1 MAFDGTRRVPL
12 VISSERS
19 ESRNLIM
26 ELKTNYR
33 DIQFKND
40 GRLKLLIIVGTRP
53 EIIRLAAV
61 INKCR
66 KYFDC
71 ILAHTGQNYDYNLNG
86 VFFRDLKLA
95 DPEVYMDAVG
105 EDLGATMGN
114 IINASYKLMVQT
126 KPDAVLVLGDTNSC
140 LSVIGAK
147 RLHIPIFHMEAGN
160 RCFDECLPEET
171 NRRIVDIISDVNICY
186 SEHARRYLNASGVA
200 KERTY
205 VSGSPMAEVLHENL
219 PDIEAS
225 DVHQRLGLEKGRYI
239 LLSAH
244 REENIDTEKNFLSLF
259 NAINAMAQKYDMPI
273 LYSCHPRSRNRLAAS
288 GFELDPRVIQHEPL
302 GFHDYNCL
310 QMNAFAVVSDSGTL
324 PEESSFFTSV
334 GHSFPA
340 VCIRTSTERPEAL
353 DKGCFILAGIDERSL
368 LQAVDTAVEMV
379 KNGDNGIPV
388 PNYTDENV
396 STKIVKLIQSYT
408 GVVNKMVWRKY

>member
-1 MAFDGTRRVPL
+1 MERKTAFKDDGK
-12 VISSERS
+12 I
-19 ESRNLIM
+19 
-26 ELKTNYR
+26 
-33 DIQFKND
+33 
-40 GRLKLLIIVGTRP
+40 KLLIIVGTRP

-86 VFFRDLKLA
+86 VFFKDLGIE
-95 DPEVYMDAVG
+95 DPDVYLDAVG
-105 EDLGATMGN
+105 KDLGETMGN
-114 IINASYKLMVQT
+114 IISKSYSLMAEI

-160 RCFDECLPEET
+160 RCKDECLPEET
-171 NRRIVDIISDVNICY
+171 NRRIVDIISDVNLAY
-186 SEHARRYLNASGVA
+186 SEHARRYLAECGLP

-205 VSGSPMAEVLHENL
+205 VTGSPMAEVLKENL
-219 PDIEAS
+219 GKIEAS
-225 DVHQRLGLEKGRYI
+225 DVHKRLGLKKKGYI

-259 NAINAMAQKYDMPI
+259 GAINKMAEKYDMPV
-273 LYSCHPRSRNRLAAS
+273 LYSCHPRSKKRLDAS
-288 GFELDPRVIQHEPL
+288 GFKLDERVIMHEPL

-324 PEESSFFTSV
+324 PEESSFFTSI
-334 GHSFPA
+334 GKPFPA

-353 DKGCFILAGIDERSL
+353 DKACFVLAGIDEKGL
-368 LQAVDTAVEMV
+368 LTAVETAV
-379 KNGDNGIPV
+379 ELNKNGCFGTPV
-388 PNYTDENV
+388 PDYTDENV
-396 STKIVKLIQSYT
+396 STKVVKIIQSYT
-408 GVVNKMVWRKY
+408 GIVNRVVWKK

>member
-1 MAFDGTRRVPL
+1 
-12 VISSERS
+12 
-19 ESRNLIM
+19 M
-26 ELKTNYR
+26 ELKTNYN

-86 VFFRDLKLA
+86 VFFKDLKLA

-114 IINASYKLMVQT
+114 IINASYKMMVQI

-186 SEHARRYLNASGVA
+186 SEHARRYLNASSVA
-200 KERTY
+200 PQRTY

-219 PDIEAS
+219 EEIMNS
-225 DVHQRLGLEKGRYI
+225 DVHARLGLEKGKYI

-244 REENIDTEKNFLSLF
+244 REENIDTEKNFISLF
-259 NAINAMAQKYDMPI
+259 TAINKMAEKYDMPI
-273 LYSCHPRSRNRLAAS
+273 LYSCHPRSRNRLAQAACHPEPERRIS
-288 GFELDPRVIQHEPL
+288 LDPRVIQHEPL

-310 QMNAFAVVSDSGTL
+310 QMYAFAVVSDSGTL

-353 DKGCFILAGIDERSL
+353 DKGCFILAGINEHDL
-368 LQAVDTAVEMV
+368 LQAVDVAVEMV
-379 KNGDNGIPV
+379 KNDDKGIPV

-408 GVVNKMVWRKY
+408 GVVNKMVWRKE